1 MTQKRL
7 LQLVIAIAG
16 LIPVSAGMWGGL
28 RGIAM
33 LGYWGDAAVDSHFR
47 YLSGLLL
54 GVGVAY
60 WSAIPDIERQG
71 ARISLLTL
79 TVVTGGFFRAFGMLV
94 DGSPGPVMS
103 GALIVELVVA
113 PLIYLW
119 QLRVARD
126 VSDGPASIDA
136 PKMDVGPAAR

>member
-7 LQLVIAIAG
+7 LQIVIAIIG
-16 LIPVSAGMWGGL
+16 LIPVAAGMLGGL
-28 RGIAM
+28 HGLAM

-54 GVGVAY
+54 AIGVAY
-60 WSAIPDIERQG
+60 WTTIPDIERQG

-79 TVVTGGFFRAFGMLV
+79 IVVTGGFFRAIGMLM
-94 DGSPGPVMS
+94 DGSPGPAMT

-113 PLIYLW
+113 PVIYLW

-126 VSDGPASIDA
+126 ASGAASIDA

>member
-7 LQLVIAIAG
+7 LQIVIAIAG
-16 LIPVSAGMWGGL
+16 LIPATAGMWGGL
-28 RGIAM
+28 KGIAM
-33 LGYWGDAAVDSHFR
+33 LGYWGDVGVDSHFR

-54 GVGVAY
+54 GIGVAY
-60 WSAIPDIERQG
+60 WSAIPEIERQG

-79 TVVTGGFFRAFGMLV
+79 IVVTGGFFRAFGMLV
-94 DGSPGPVMS
+94 DGSPGPIMT

-113 PLIYLW
+113 PLVYLW

-126 VSDGPASIDA
+126 VPAGAASIHG
-136 PKMDVGPAAR
+136 PKMDVGPVAR